1 METKC
6 PYTCKDI
13 SPFIIPPS
21 FLEVV
26 NVAMEDKLQIHTRLR
41 FRDKWALL
49 GENGATILFFQKKY
63 FSRVSFDKAYWFL
76 LMLEFIVLRAVLPLL
91 LQRE

>member
-26 NVAMEDKLQIHTRLR
+26 NVAMEHKLQIHIRLR

-49 GENGATILFFQKKY
+49 GENGATFFFRKNIFHEFHLTKRIG
-63 FSRVSFDKAYWFL
+63 FS
-76 LMLEFIVLRAVLPLL
+76 LMLKFIVLCAVFPLL